1 MAEFLSDLWI
11 AGLAACANEAVVP
24 EDLHLIIQQVV
35 LDEAQRECA
44 FTIRIADGSVTVE
57 AGRTDDADVSFTQDR
72 ATAAAIAR
80 GELSAQAAFMAG
92 QLRVGGDLRV
102 VIDRARELSVLSDVF
117 AAARADTSW

>member
-1 MAEFLSDLWI
+1 MVEFLSDLWI
-11 AGLAACANEAVVP
+11 ARLAASAREAVVP
-24 EDLHLIIQQVV
+24 EDLSLIIQQVV
-35 LDEAQRECA
+35 VDEAQRECA

-57 AGRTDDADVSFTQDR
+57 AGRADDADVSFTQER